1 MFTFVTKTGTFV
13 STSFII
19 DVNISYKEYDDDLFY
34 CYIAKDNQSGN
45 KVLVKSYKENFMEK
59 NNQTGESELYS
70 LDEFSKHGNKDI
82 RKAYL
87 IGRYGA
93 IPNIR

>member
-1 MFTFVTKTGTFV
+1 
-13 STSFII
+13 
-19 DVNISYKEYDDDLFY
+19 
-34 CYIAKDNQSGN
+34 
-45 KVLVKSYKENFMEK
+45 MEK